1 MHNTF
6 QFGWLYTPFGW
17 VRCIYKTLPPMLKRQ
32 CNTTMTEQKRTNE
45 RIINRVTDQ
54 LVKLTNGPGELN
66 EKVLFFCRPAFL
78 FLIPDAHLAHC
89 LLPANVLPKRQGKS
103 QRAKLPTLLDNRL
116 ISKVVFNSM
125 KGNNLVN
132 L

>member
-1 MHNTF
+1 
-6 QFGWLYTPFGW
+6 
-17 VRCIYKTLPPMLKRQ
+17 
-32 CNTTMTEQKRTNE
+32 MTEEKRTYE

-54 LVKLTNGPGELN
+54 LMKLTIGQVKEY
-66 EKVLFFCRPAFL
+66 EKVLFFTDPHFL

-89 LLPANVLPKRQGKS
+89 LLPANTQAKRQGKS

-116 ISKVVFNSM
+116 TSKVVFHSIN
-125 KGNNLVN
+125 GNNLVT

>member
-1 MHNTF
+1 
-6 QFGWLYTPFGW
+6 
-17 VRCIYKTLPPMLKRQ
+17 
-32 CNTTMTEQKRTNE
+32 MTEQKRTYE

-54 LVKLTNGPGELN
+54 LVKLTIVQGREY
-66 EKVLFFCRPAFL
+66 EKVLFFADPHFL

-89 LLPANVLPKRQGKS
+89 LLPANTQAKLQGKR

-116 ISKVVFNSM
+116 ISKVVFHSI
-125 KGNNLVN
+125 KGNNLVT

>member
-1 MHNTF
+1 M
-6 QFGWLYTPFGW
+6 
-17 VRCIYKTLPPMLKRQ
+17 
-32 CNTTMTEQKRTNE
+32 TMTEQKRTYE

-54 LVKLTNGPGELN
+54 FVKLTIRQGKEY
-66 EKVLFFCRPAFL
+66 EKVLFFADPRFL

-89 LLPANVLPKRQGKS
+89 LLPANTQAKGQGKS

-116 ISKVVFNSM
+116 ISKGIFRSI
-125 KGNNLVN
+125 KGNNLVT

>member
-1 MHNTF
+1 
-6 QFGWLYTPFGW
+6 
-17 VRCIYKTLPPMLKRQ
+17 MLKRQ
-32 CNTTMTEQKRTNE
+32 CNTTMTEQNRTYE

-54 LVKLTNGPGELN
+54 LMKLTIGQGKEY
-66 EKVLFFCRPAFL
+66 EKVLFFADPHFL

-89 LLPANVLPKRQGKS
+89 LLPANTQAKRQGKS

-116 ISKVVFNSM
+116 ISKVVFNSI
-125 KGNNLVN
+125 KGNNLVT